1 MLAVKLAFKNLIGA
15 GLRTWLTAAV
25 LSFAFVVTV
34 FYNGLLDGWNLQAR
48 NDTQAWEI
56 GGGQF
61 WHPQYDR
68 FDPFSLQDAHA
79 GLSLEVQR
87 LVEQKKLAPLLITQ
101 ATAYS
106 GGRMIN
112 VLLKG
117 IDADQR
123 ILRLPTSCFKTDSVE
138 IPAFIGR
145 RMAAAMGL
153 KPGDAL
159 LVRWRDQHGVFDARE
174 VTIVQIF
181 TANVPSIDNGQI
193 WLALDRL
200 QDMTGLHNQATL
212 LVAATDHQTPIEL
225 SGWIFRPP
233 SFLLK
238 EFEEIIRSK
247 KVGSSIIYG
256 LLLAIALLA
265 IFDTQVLSIFR
276 RRREIGTYMAMGMTR
291 SQVIGLFTLEGGAH
305 SILALLLALVYGFPL
320 LRWLAL
326 HGIGLPEVADAVG
339 MTMGEKLI
347 PVYSAGMVLFAVAL
361 VVVSTTLVSYLPARR
376 IAGLKPTEALRG
388 KVQ

>member
-79 GLSLEVQR
+79 GLSPEVQK
-87 LVEQKKLAPLLITQ
+87 LVEKKKLAPLLITQ
-101 ATAYS
+101 ASVYS
-106 GGRMIN
+106 GGRLIN

-123 ILRLPTSCFKTDSVE
+123 ILRLPTHCFKTDSVE

-145 RMAAAMGL
+145 RMAADMGL

-159 LVRWRDQHGVFDARE
+159 LVRWRDKNGVFDARE

-181 TANVPSIDNGQI
+181 AANVPSIDNGQI

-200 QDMTGLHNQATL
+200 QEMTGLVNQATL
-212 LVAATDHQTPIEL
+212 LVAATDQIPVEL

-247 KVGSSIIYG
+247 KVGSSIVYG

-320 LRWLAL
+320 LRWLAV
-326 HGIGLPEVADAVG
+326 HGIGMPEVADAVG
-339 MTMGEKLI
+339 MI
-347 PVYSAGMVLFAVAL
+347 LFAVAL
-361 VVVSTTLVSYLPARR
+361 VVVSTAIVSYLPARR
-376 IAGLKPTEALRG
+376 IAGMKPTEALRG
-388 KVQ
+388 KVN